1 MPRVPTQLC
10 AGEVAGAAD
19 AAGEAV
25 VDEEDGAV
33 EAGKAGE
40 LINKAG
46 TSLPDDQFDV
56 ILKKALISQPRSLRA
71 TASPSAAAAARTAGS
86 ISRRLCL
93 RCDAAASSARLLA
106 STSAPSPTM
115 ERASAASRLDS
126 VLSASCSTMTRS

>member
-40 LINKAG
+40 LINKGG
-46 TSLPDDQFDV
+46 TRVS
-56 ILKKALISQPRSLRA
+56 PR
-71 TASPSAAAAARTAGS
+71 
-86 ISRRLCL
+86 
-93 RCDAAASSARLLA
+93 
-106 STSAPSPTM
+106 
-115 ERASAASRLDS
+115 
-126 VLSASCSTMTRS
+126 

>member
-1 MPRVPTQLC
+1 MPRVPRVPRVPTQLC

-46 TSLPDDQFDV
+46 TSLPDD
-56 ILKKALISQPRSLRA
+56 LIRRDIEKGVNKSASIAQSYSLAERRRRRA
-71 TASPSAAAAARTAGS
+71 HSRQHLPPSLPQVRR
-86 ISRRLCL
+86 RRL
-93 RCDAAASSARLLA
+93 
-106 STSAPSPTM
+106 
-115 ERASAASRLDS
+115 ERASSRVHLRAVPDD
-126 VLSASCSTMTRS
+126 